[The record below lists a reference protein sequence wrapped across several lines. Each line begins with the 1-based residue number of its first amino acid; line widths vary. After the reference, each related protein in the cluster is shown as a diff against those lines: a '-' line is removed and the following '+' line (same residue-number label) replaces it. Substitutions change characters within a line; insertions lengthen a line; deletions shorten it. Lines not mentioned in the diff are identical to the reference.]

1 MQKNKMIVITG
12 ATCCGKTIISNRI
25 LKLIRGIE
33 KFITSTTRNP
43 RSGEAHGVH
52 YWFRHLIAFKEFI
65 EKGKLFEYEEV
76 FEETYYGM
84 EREELARVQGNHN
97 IPLVVMDVNGAKKIM
112 KNEEI
117 DALIIFIDVPL
128 EDLLKRFLKSIEL
141 GERKND
147 SVTPDER
154 KKRMEMEIA
163 AKSEFFF
170 VVNNIDLEVAVEEVN
185 YLIKQFT
192 LKKEVVQVG

>member
-1 MQKNKMIVITG
+1 
-12 ATCCGKTIISNRI
+12 
-25 LKLIRGIE
+25 
-33 KFITSTTRNP
+33 
-43 RSGEAHGVH
+43 
-52 YWFRHLIAFKEFI
+52 
-65 EKGKLFEYEEV
+65 
-76 FEETYYGM
+76 M

-170 VVNNIDLEVAVEEVN
+170 VVNNVDLETAVEEID
-185 YLIKQFT
+185 YLIRQFIR
-192 LKKEVVQVG
+192 KKEVVQVG